1 MDTIDT
7 IKVEQCPLIFPRLC
21 CSLLKNGISFKT
33 KGKMGGDYQLNRQV
47 IKYLFHSHNL
57 NAVPDI
63 LYYKKD
69 SGQWI
74 EVYTNQCVLDC
85 GKQGRYEYYRELSSL
100 AESKVTLEVLLDY
113 LRLNSAANIEILS
126 VTVDDVLDADAPVQ

>member
-1 MDTIDT
+1 MDTVDV

-21 CSLLKNGISFKT
+21 CSLLECGISFKT

-47 IKYLFHSHNL
+47 INYLFGPHDL
-57 NAVPDI
+57 DTVPDI

-74 EVYTNQCVLDC
+74 EVYSERCVLDC
-85 GKQGRYEYYRELSSL
+85 GKQGKYEYYRNLSSL
-100 AESKVTLEVLLDY
+100 ANSKVTLEILLDY

-126 VTVDDVLDADAPVQ
+126 VTVDDILGAEAPVQ